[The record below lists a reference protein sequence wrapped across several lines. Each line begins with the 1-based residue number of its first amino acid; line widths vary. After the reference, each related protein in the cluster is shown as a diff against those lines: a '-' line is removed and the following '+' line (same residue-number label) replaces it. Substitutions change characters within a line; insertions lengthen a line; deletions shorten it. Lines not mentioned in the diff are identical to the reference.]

1 MTKQLELA
9 QYDTLE
15 ALEGDIDVLEAFYEY
30 EGSTYVCDAIQ
41 EIADKFI
48 PIYTRELWKNAYDMK
63 EYIEEAM
70 SQGLC
75 ETPRGE
81 QPDLDKIFQAGYYQ
95 YYTQVLYNNET
106 ELYYN
111 YIAVI
116 VNKWLEG
123 LNHAQ
128 LEKLDID
135 ELDERIEEERAD
147 IDNNSYMED
156 LEDIA
161 KRIIAEFKGKV
172 NKDASWVNY
181 GDANPMEWGGEF
193 VKKDADYPNDKCYYI
208 VKLTNM
214 NTACGEDGFMIEEG
228 YVDLKDDWIEWEAVE
243 STCDI
248 ADSDERKVCDV
259 FGYYGINE
267 FNGETYNF
275 DDESEVLEHLAEQGI
290 CIEN

>member
-1 MTKQLELA
+1 MTKQLTLA

-30 EGSTYVCDAIQ
+30 DGSTYVCDAIQ

-48 PIYTRELWKNAYDMK
+48 PIYTHDLWKNIYEMK

-81 QPDLDKIFQAGYYQ
+81 QPDLDKIFRAGYYQ
-95 YYTQVLYNNET
+95 YYSQLLYDNEAS
-106 ELYYN
+106 LYYN

-123 LNHAQ
+123 LNYDQ
-128 LEKLDID
+128 LERIDID
-135 ELDERIEEERAD
+135 ELDSCIEHEIGD
-147 IDNNSYMED
+147 IDNNSYMEE

-161 KRIIAEFKGKV
+161 KRVITGFKCKV
-172 NKDASWVNY
+172 NKDASWENY
-181 GDANPMEWGGEF
+181 GDVNALEHGGDF
-193 VKKDADYPNDKCYYI
+193 IKKDSDYPLDKCYYY
-208 VKLTNM
+208 VKVINM
-214 NTACGEDGFMIEEG
+214 YNACGEDGYRVEEG
-228 YVDLKDDWIEWEAVE
+228 YIDLNDSWIDWHAVE
-243 STCDI
+243 TTCDV
-248 ADSDERKVCDV
+248 SDRDEIKVIDAV
-259 FGYYGINE
+259 SYYGMEE

-275 DDESEVLEHLAEQGI
+275 DDETEVLEHLAAKGI

>member
-1 MTKQLELA
+1 MTKQLELT

-48 PIYTRELWKNAYDMK
+48 PIYTHELWKNAYDMK

-95 YYTQVLYNNET
+95 YYTQVLYNNEA

-123 LNHAQ
+123 LNHDQ
-128 LEKLDID
+128 LEKIDIN

-156 LEDIA
+156 MEDIA
-161 KRIIAEFKGKV
+161 KRIIAECKGKV
-172 NKDASWVNY
+172 NKDASWENY
-181 GDANPMEWGGEF
+181 GDVNALEHGGVF
-193 VKKDADYPNDKCYYI
+193 IKKDMDYPGDKCYYI
-208 VKLTNM
+208 VKLINM
-214 NTACGEDGFMIEEG
+214 TSACGEDGFTIEEG
-228 YVDLKDDWIEWEAVE
+228 YVDLKDDWIDWEAVE

-248 ADSDERKVCDV
+248 ADSDEIKVVDV
-259 FGYYGINE
+259 FGYYGVNE
-267 FNGETYNF
+267 FNGESTIYDN
-275 DDESEVLEHLAEQGI
+275 ESEVLEHLANIGI